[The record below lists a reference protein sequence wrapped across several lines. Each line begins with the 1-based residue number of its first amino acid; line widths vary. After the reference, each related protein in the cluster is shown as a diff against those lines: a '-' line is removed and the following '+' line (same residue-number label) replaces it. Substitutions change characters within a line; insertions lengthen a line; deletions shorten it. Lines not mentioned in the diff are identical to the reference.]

1 MAKVEAN
8 IDELNKL
15 MRMLKKDYIV
25 RIGILGDKACAE
37 HDSKSGM
44 TNAELGEVHEFG
56 ANIKHPGGTPYKI
69 LENGKSIFVKKSEG
83 EGLPVTKP
91 HSITIPRRSFLEDPL
106 KEHLWAKIKPMKKI
120 IWKQLFVKNAPDE
133 FFKYM
138 MSEALLIVKGAFKTN
153 GYGQWKSLT
162 AASKRRTR
170 GTNKPLMDTLG
181 LSKSISG
188 KIIKE

>member
-1 MAKVEAN
+1 MAKVDAN

-25 RIGILGDKACAE
+25 RIGILGDKASAQ
-37 HDSKSGM
+37 HDSKSGL
-44 TNAELGEVHEFG
+44 TNAELGEIHEFG

-91 HSITIPRRSFLEDPL
+91 HSITIPRRSFLEEPL
-106 KEHLWAKIKPMKKI
+106 KEKLWAEIKKEQKV

-133 FFKYM
+133 FYKNL
-138 MSEALLIVKGAFKTN
+138 MSTALKIVRGAFKSG

-162 AASKRRTR
+162 AASKRRKR
-170 GTNKPLMDTLG
+170 GTDKALMDTLG
-181 LSKSISG
+181 LSKSITG